1 MMRLTS
7 RFGPRRIG
15 KTRARRRTGRR
26 TAWGVAVLPVLI
38 TVLLVGC
45 QPSPSFERESN
56 GRTIYLDQLS
66 EAAKAKARQ
75 QIESSLSH
83 GVSAYELGVGDEVD
97 LLFHIDRRVTAKPY
111 TIVPGDKLSVD
122 ILGDTANSGTVQVL
136 PDGRVF
142 LPLIGA
148 VRAAGRTAEA
158 LGRELQERYSKVLTG
173 PQVTVNVT
181 TSHSLLDDFLAAL
194 GSSAK
199 GRVLSEKVLPDG
211 TMALPLLSP
220 VRARGR
226 TMTQLTDAIDSAYAA
241 KGLAV
246 SVSIIPRSLQAN
258 AALVIG
264 EVGKPGRIELQQPTT
279 VAMAVAQAGGVST
292 AGAMD
297 AVRVFYI
304 AADGTPR
311 IRSINLNEVLNGFKL
326 EDDMIV
332 PRNSIIYVPPTEL
345 AKTGRFMSSV
355 MRDILRVQ
363 GFNIGGGYSIQ

>member
-15 KTRARRRTGRR
+15 ETRTHRRIGCGTVLGS
-26 TAWGVAVLPVLI
+26 VVLPVLI
-38 TVLLVGC
+38 NLLLAGC
-45 QPSPSFERESN
+45 QPSPSFERADN
-56 GRTIYLDQLS
+56 GTTIYLDQLS
-66 EAAKAKARQ
+66 EAAKAKARG
-75 QIESSLSH
+75 QIESVLSH

-97 LLFHIDRRVTAKPY
+97 VLFHIDHLVTAKPY
-111 TIVPGDKLSVD
+111 AIVPGDKLSVD
-122 ILGDTANSGTVQVL
+122 ILGDTENSGTVQVL

-148 VRAAGRTAEA
+148 VKAAGRTAEA
-158 LGRELQERYSKVLTG
+158 LGRELQERYGKVLTG
-173 PQVTVNVT
+173 PQVTVNIT

-199 GRVLSEKVLPDG
+199 GRVLAEKVLPDG

-220 VRARGR
+220 VPARGR
-226 TMTQLTDAIDSAYAA
+226 TMTQLTDAIDAAYAA
-241 KGLAV
+241 RGLGV
-246 SVSIIPRSLQAN
+246 SVSIIPRTLKAN
-258 AALVIG
+258 AVLVIG

-292 AGAMD
+292 AGAMN

-304 AADGTPR
+304 APDGTPR
-311 IRSINLNEVLNGFKL
+311 IRSINLNEVLNDFRL

-332 PRNSIIYVPPTEL
+332 PRNSIIYVPPSEL
-345 AKTGRFMSSV
+345 AKTSRFMSSV
-355 MRDILRVQ
+355 MRDILRFQ
-363 GFNIGGGYSIQ
+363 GFNIGGGYNIQ